1 MQLHTQTPTG
11 PNVLMRVF
19 GMAEIEFLVKESE
32 VLTGCAGRV
41 FEIHGAERLT
51 YRVHWRQ
58 SIIDVE
64 RLAADGTVLDTQHL
78 LPSDFAA
85 HSVVEALMA
94 GQLYTAPVH
103 TTH

>member
-1 MQLHTQTPTG
+1 MQLLYRRRRPQCPDRSTRDG
-11 PNVLMRVF
+11 RDRVPRQ
-19 GMAEIEFLVKESE
+19 GKRG
-32 VLTGCAGRV
+32 LTGCAGRV

-78 LPSDFAA
+78 LPSDFGA
-85 HSVVEALMA
+85 
-94 GQLYTAPVH
+94 
-103 TTH
+103 

>member
-1 MQLHTQTPTG
+1 MHTQTRIAHDAPSLLTVQA
-11 PNVLMRVF
+11 P
-19 GMAEIEFLVKESE
+19 EDIEFLVKESE

-78 LPSDFAA
+78 LPSDFAT
-85 HSVVEALMA
+85 HSVVEALMT
-94 GQLYTAPVH
+94 GQLYTEPVR